1 MLQKYNIVELLNS
14 QNQKQNIFANR
25 LSTSSKDVE
34 TYDVKLS
41 FFLDIHTFMIIIE
54 MSQQ

>member
-25 LSTSSKDVE
+25 LSSSSKYVE
-34 TYDVKLS
+34 TYDVKLR
-41 FFLDIHTFMIIIE
+41 FFFGHTFMFIIE